1 MANIKTTVDNMAK
14 GRVTPKAP
22 AAAVAPPMPEPTKE
36 QIENVVDRLAQ
47 PWKYGRHEPYHRR
60 DCGVTKAQY
69 AAIKA
74 AYLDRL
80 AREAAADVKEIEK

>member
-14 GRVTPKAP
+14 SRVMPEAP
-22 AAAVAPPMPEPTKE
+22 AEDEPKPMPEPTKK
-36 QIENVVDRLAQ
+36 QIEDVIDRLAQ
-47 PWKYGRHEPYHRR
+47 PWTYGRHEPYHRR

-80 AREAAADVKEIEK
+80 KREDAAVKEIAK